1 MEALKTNEVKYDI
14 NDQNCGC
21 GNGIMR
27 SSAMKRLI
35 TKIFERHDP
44 IMRRALTPAEARAW
58 LRPPSGDHSLYRPN
72 NIFHDNNFIQHEL
85 PLKASAV
92 LVPIVERGEDL
103 SIMLTKRSA
112 RLKSHSGQV
121 SFPGGRCDEEDLH
134 AMATALRE
142 AHEEINLPESHV
154 EVIGAME
161 DYETVTGFSVAPV
174 VGFVNPD
181 FEIIRQEEEVAEVF
195 EVPLDFVLDEQN
207 HKIETI
213 FWKGRDRHYYVFPH
227 NEHKIWGATAA
238 MLVRFAKL
246 VNDYERCA
254 A

>member
-1 MEALKTNEVKYDI
+1 M
-14 NDQNCGC
+14 
-21 GNGIMR
+21 
-27 SSAMKRLI
+27 MKRQI

-58 LRPPSGDHSLYRPN
+58 LRPQNGDHSLYRPDQELR
-72 NIFHDNNFIQHEL
+72 DNNDIVHAL

-92 LVPIVERGEDL
+92 LIPIVERGNDL
-103 SIMLTKRSA
+103 SILLTKRSV

-121 SFPGGRCDEEDLH
+121 SFPGGRCDEDDLH

-142 AHEEINLPESHV
+142 ANEEINLPEDNV
-154 EVIGAME
+154 NVIGAME

-174 VGFVNPD
+174 VGFVDPA
-181 FEIIRQEEEVAEVF
+181 FKLVKQETEVEDVF
-195 EVPLDFVLDEQN
+195 EVPLEFILDERN
-207 HKIETI
+207 HVIESI
-213 FWKGRDRHYYVFPH
+213 NWRGADRQYYVFPH
-227 NEHKIWGATAA
+227 DQYKIWGATAA

-246 VNDYERCA
+246 VNSYEQCA